1 MGRQEPIALLQ
12 TAAAQGA
19 ATRPAKVL
27 ELHTAGAANRA
38 YLQQEAS
45 GRVSLYFRG
54 LHFGVDD
61 YVPNSLA
68 GNRSAWCGG
77 TAGQFTCRQ
86 MLARHGHDE
95 DAWPALAR
103 QFLLQ
108 HARSYAGT
116 RAVSQRGP
124 TAAKR
129 AIGWR
134 SIGMHFRIAHLFSQ
148 GTLSAS

>member
-1 MGRQEPIALLQ
+1 MGQQEAIALSQ
-12 TAAAQGA
+12 TAAGHAG

-38 YLQQEAS
+38 YLQEAS

-68 GNRSAWCGG
+68 GSRSAWTGG

-108 HARSYAGT
+108 HARSHAGT
-116 RAVSQRGP
+116 RAVSQRDP
-124 TAAKR
+124 MAAQR
-129 AIGWR
+129 AIGSR
-134 SIGMHFRIAHLFSQ
+134 STGIHFRGAHLIFQ
-148 GTLSAS
+148 GTLLAS